1 MAQTKKR
8 RNRKHRGTQG
18 GSINRRPK
26 RRPQNRAEAR
36 SRAKSRSKTNNTAH
50 RLDKPPT
57 WRNAWARGAF
67 AAGVFF
73 LLMLLGFGRA
83 PVEAAGLALFMLA
96 IYAPFGY
103 YFDLF
108 LYRRRQRKKQQER
121 QERAES

>member
-18 GSINRRPK
+18 GTINRRPK

-36 SRAKSRSKTNNTAH
+36 SRAKSRSRTDPVH
-50 RLDKPPT
+50 RLDQPPT

-73 LLMLLGFGRA
+73 
-83 PVEAAGLALFMLA
+83 
-96 IYAPFGY
+96 
-103 YFDLF
+103 
-108 LYRRRQRKKQQER
+108 
-121 QERAES
+121 S